1 MSNRLDILFFG
12 SPLEIKEIGY
22 MSPQKEQI
30 VKDLYQ
36 WEESCPNLP
45 GHVKGVPKGQGF
57 SVKKILIFLGITIKG
72 IIGLLFAQVL
82 HLFPYLWNK
91 LREGKIIFTG
101 TVDFGLLTIF
111 AKFNDWNNLD
121 EFNEFFKPW
130 TFLTRPSVAL
140 DWKSDIEF
148 GRQRLTGMNPIII
161 RKCKPEDI
169 SPESDFPV
177 TDKIINPVQGQDINL
192 ELALKTNRLYLIDFK
207 IFNQI
212 TNAELEKQLGRYP
225 NSPTCLFYVNDEQQL
240 IPIAIKLQSKLS
252 TNCNEKE
259 PIFTPALSPE
269 KVWLAAKVAV
279 ANADAAYQGVI
290 SHLLNTHLLIE
301 AFGVSTYRNISPQHI
316 IYQLLK
322 PHYFNTMAINNM
334 ARNIFLNRGGFFD
347 TTGALGYY
355 GSNELLNRG
364 YKGYENLVPE
374 LEFYK
379 QALPINLKE
388 RDVVDL
394 PNYYYRDDALLIWEA
409 IKEYVAE
416 ILQNHYKS
424 DKDVVNDKEIQA
436 WKEELIA
443 KDKGNINGLLPPEKN
458 NHLDSIESLIDIV
471 TNVIFTATAQH
482 AAVNFPQY
490 DYAGWIPNNPFALY
504 QSFSDVLANIRKNN
518 STKSTAITK
527 MLPNRLQSLKQIVL
541 VKVLTMTPP
550 YSSKSLLT
558 LDNPFSEPFPQ
569 QEFEKFQKK
578 LREIEDKIKYRN
590 QHLSKPSKPYIYLLP
605 SRVPQSIAI

>member
-1 MSNRLDILFFG
+1 
-12 SPLEIKEIGY
+12 

-57 SVKKILIFLGITIKG
+57 SIKKILIFLGITIKG

-130 TFLTRPSVAL
+130 TFLTRPSVAQ

-148 GRQRLTGMNPIII
+148 GRQRLTGMNPVII

-169 SPESDFPV
+169 DPKNDFPV
-177 TDKIINPVQGQDINL
+177 TIKVQGKDIKDINL
-192 ELALKTNRLYLIDFK
+192 KSALKDNRLYIIDFK
-207 IFNQI
+207 ILNQI
-212 TNAELEKQLGRYP
+212 TNTELEKQLGRYP
-225 NSPTCLFYVNDEQQL
+225 NSPTCLFYVDDEQQL
-240 IPIAIKLQSKLS
+240 IPIAIKLQCKPS
-252 TNCNEKE
+252 TDCIDCNKNYKV
-259 PIFTPALSPE
+259 FTPPPNPNPNPNSSSEAWLE
-269 KVWLAAKVAV
+269 AWLAAKIAV

-301 AFGVSTYRNISPQHI
+301 AFAVSTYRNLSSEHI
-316 IYQLLK
+316 IYKLLT

-334 ARNIFLNRGGFFD
+334 ARNIFLSRGGFFD

-364 YKGYENLVPE
+364 YNGYKNLVSE

-388 RDVVDL
+388 RDVFDL

-416 ILQNHYKS
+416 ILQHHYKNEDIS
-424 DKDVVNDKEIQA
+424 KNKKIQA

-458 NHLDSIESLIDIV
+458 NQLEDIESLIDIV

-504 QSFSDVLANIRKNN
+504 KSFSDLFTSNTKD
-518 STKSTAITK
+518 STDITPITK
-527 MLPNRLQSLKQIVL
+527 RLPNRLQSLKQIVL

-550 YSSKSLLT
+550 YSSKSLLN
-558 LDNPFSEPFPQ
+558 LDNPFREPSFKHNPSSEDSFEYK
-569 QEFEKFQKK
+569 EFEKFREK

-590 QHLSKPSKPYIYLLP
+590 QNLSKPYMYLLP
-605 SRVPQSIAI
+605 SCIPQSIAI